1 MRGVHKTIVLVLF
14 SLFFFVAT
22 GTSRNLPIGSVDVLL
37 EQVKALQYDNTTM
50 AFSLLAEARE
60 RAGSNPNSL
69 LRAKLNNREATLHYI
84 SGNYDLALN
93 QYIRAREDGEL
104 ANAKAEIVY
113 ALNGRALIQMVDKE
127 YQEALRLLG
136 ECVEINRALQD
147 SLSLAKNFF
156 NMGIAHDEMS
166 QPDQSLDYL
175 IQAREYLRSD
185 SLAVLNLMVKNRM
198 AKVYHKKGARHQAA
212 ALYQEVLATKPILTN
227 WEKSFALAGLAELKL
242 DQGDLEEALVLGKA
256 ALEHAEIHGAHWD
269 LQQITGLLSRIYQ
282 QRGEHE
288 LAFFH
293 LKAHQVYSDSLYN
306 ASKNRQMARMELKL
320 AQADNERLR
329 AEKERDQTLIQHHY
343 KWMGFLVLLVV
354 FLGIILYFFYK
365 NLRLKNRFTRFLAKN
380 NKAIRE
386 QKEVIARQNQALL
399 EVNGTRTKI
408 LSIISHDL
416 RSPINGLKQLLA
428 IRNQKLLT
436 AQEENEVVSLLS
448 TQIQQT
454 ETFLNDL
461 LEWANTQMD
470 GMVAHPVPVNVV
482 ETVNAVLEQLDY
494 PLKTKFLVVEH
505 VWGPANRHFA
515 RVDTNHFKIIIQNI
529 LGNAIKFT
537 PEYGKIRVYYTLTAD
552 NIACHIEDSGTGINE
567 AQQELINGE
576 GDARIPSMVGTRNE
590 KGTGLGLLMVKQF
603 LALNGGKMDVASI
616 PGLGTR
622 FTLHFHREAIE
633 TRG

>member
-14 SLFFFVAT
+14 SLLFFVAT